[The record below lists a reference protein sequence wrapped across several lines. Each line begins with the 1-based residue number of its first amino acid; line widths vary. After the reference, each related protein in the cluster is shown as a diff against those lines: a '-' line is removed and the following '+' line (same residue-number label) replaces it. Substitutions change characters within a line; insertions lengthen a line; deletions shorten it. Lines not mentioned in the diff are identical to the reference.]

1 MLLWDLLGHWSPPGA
16 FTSSW
21 RKKRALVDTVTHREV
36 TFAGHAGIGG
46 KPAASRSEGMGKPRL
61 YLDVP
66 RDVGVDIL
74 PSTHPSAVTGLGST
88 EVMSFYFLE
97 ALVPRLGTDNVAPR
111 AYLVISGSLLAI
123 TVRGRGRG
131 NASHWHPGCC

>member
-21 RKKRALVDTVTHREV
+21 RKKRALVDIVTHREV

-61 YLDVP
+61 YLAVP

-74 PSTHPSAVTGLGST
+74 PSTHPSAVTGKHRGH
-88 EVMSFYFLE
+88 E
-97 ALVPRLGTDNVAPR
+97 ALVPWLGTDNVAPR